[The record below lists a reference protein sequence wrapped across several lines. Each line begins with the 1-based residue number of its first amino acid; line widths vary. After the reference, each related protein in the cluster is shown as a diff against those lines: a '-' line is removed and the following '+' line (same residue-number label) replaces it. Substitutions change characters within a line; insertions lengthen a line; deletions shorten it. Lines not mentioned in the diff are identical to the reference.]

1 MGLNAHAQK
10 KGCICNRLKFAMAA
24 ALWPA
29 GSTALVANKKPGR
42 MQG

>member
-1 MGLNAHAQK
+1 MGQK

-29 GSTALVANKKPGR
+29 GSTALQTLVANKKPAR